1 MSVKKISDYD
11 GGLLNHLEAVY
22 RPGDHELAVEF
33 LQALGLS
40 VAEIKFT
47 QTSTKRLVAVHP
59 NANDRDPTQNVMY
72 LYEMAPAH
80 AELDAVMQKKLASDP
95 ELQGAMAKFREV
107 VRQTPGGTPHFG
119 LRYTSAKALEPVL
132 ENLQSKVSPA
142 LHERVTVKEM
152 PPYDVKEGM
161 PSIRQVFVYTD
172 VITASPGGYGQLIE
186 LQVDR
191 GKEGSA

>member
-11 GGLLNHLEAVY
+11 GGLLNHLETVY

-59 NANDRDPTQNVMY
+59 NADDRDATNNVMF

-80 AELDAVMQKKLASDP
+80 AELDAVMQKKIASDP
-95 ELQGAMAKFREV
+95 ELNGAMTKYRDI
-107 VRQTPGGTPHFG
+107 VRQYPGGTPHFG
-119 LRYTSAKALEPVL
+119 LRYTSAKALEQV
-132 ENLQSKVSPA
+132 LQSLRSNLSAA
-142 LHERVTVKEM
+142 LRERVTVKEM
-152 PPYDVKEGM
+152 PPYEPREGL
-161 PSIRQVFVYTD
+161 PNIRQVFVYTD
-172 VITASPGGYGQLIE
+172 VITASPGAYGQLIE
-186 LQVDR
+186 LQIER
-191 GKEGSA
+191 GK